1 MKLIIKK
8 IFLLILLLY
17 TPLFSSIDEQIE
29 AMQHA
34 SDAERF
40 EMMNQFKKELVKLQ
54 EEERIHAMKKLISIT
69 ESNNSHE
76 VMEELKNNSDDQ
88 NNSYENNILEEYI
101 EDTIKNDMEENIEF
115 ESQEEG
121 EDYD

>member
-1 MKLIIKK
+1 M
-8 IFLLILLLY
+8 
-17 TPLFSSIDEQIE
+17 PLFSSIDEQIE